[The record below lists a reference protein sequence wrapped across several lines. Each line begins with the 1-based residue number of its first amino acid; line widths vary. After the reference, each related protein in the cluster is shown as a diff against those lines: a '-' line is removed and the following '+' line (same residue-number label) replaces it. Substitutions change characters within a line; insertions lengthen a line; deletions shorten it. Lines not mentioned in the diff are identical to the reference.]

1 MENKKECIITL
12 VFIVILATVYH
23 ILFIFTLYYFSPT
36 LFIITDLLSPFLT
49 LFFSLIYDNDF
60 KDKAFLKNFVLNLIG
75 YFISLAAAIFYNE
88 LIVCNFLG
96 LNENVVDHIKKR
108 EQNEQHQA
116 LLSRIESSNNSN
128 SSDNEDENEENDAN
142 EEGNQEN

>member
-1 MENKKECIITL
+1 M
-12 VFIVILATVYH
+12 
-23 ILFIFTLYYFSPT
+23 
-36 LFIITDLLSPFLT
+36 
-49 LFFSLIYDNDF
+49 
-60 KDKAFLKNFVLNLIG
+60 LNLIG

-128 SSDNEDENEENDAN
+128 SSDNEDENEENDVN